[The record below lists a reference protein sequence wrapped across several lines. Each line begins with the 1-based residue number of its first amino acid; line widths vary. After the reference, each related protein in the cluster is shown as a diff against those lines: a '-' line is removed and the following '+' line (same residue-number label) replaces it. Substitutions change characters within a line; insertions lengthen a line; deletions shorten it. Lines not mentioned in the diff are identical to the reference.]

1 MIPLLSA
8 SPFLIFSP
16 PPFSHLFL
24 FLCLDLCLLPSDV
37 VVADFAAAIGKLN
50 KNKWQQNVCNMPLQ
64 QHQQQQQQ
72 QQDHEQ
78 FVYNNKQEETTQR
91 KSDHK
96 IGSKLVLGMHKV
108 IVKNRRE
115 LKKNFKRK
123 VPESMNIFLQQ
134 IARIYAK
141 TIKNLIYMSEKGNF
155 C

>member
-1 MIPLLSA
+1 MCD
-8 SPFLIFSP
+8 SPAVCISISHFLPPSP
-16 PPFSHLFL
+16 FL

-72 QQDHEQ
+72 QQDQQ
-78 FVYNNKQEETTQR
+78 FVYKQEETTQR

-115 LKKNFKRK
+115 LKKTSKEKCPK
-123 VPESMNIFLQQ
+123 V
-134 IARIYAK
+134 
-141 TIKNLIYMSEKGNF
+141 
-155 C
+155 